1 MTKIFIMKKIFSLL
15 LLTTIVATSCSRV
28 PLTGRKQAAWIPA
41 GQMQSM
47 SYTQYSQF
55 MSQNRPINGTKDAQ
69 MVKRVGQRISG
80 AVTSFLQSKG
90 LQSRVAGFKWE
101 YNLIQSNQANAWCMP
116 GGKIAVYTGIL
127 PITQTEAGLA
137 AVMGHE
143 VAHAI
148 AKHGNERMTQA
159 LGIQLGATAG
169 QVALSNKNPQHRNLF
184 NQAIGAGGQLG
195 MLAFSRKHELEADE
209 MGMIFMAKAGY
220 NPQEAINLWKRMAA
234 NSKGQ
239 KPPEFLS
246 THPHESTRIAALQK
260 VLKKSTDLLSSE

>member
-1 MTKIFIMKKIFSLL
+1 MKKIFALL
-15 LLTTIVATSCSRV
+15 FIASIAAYGCSKV
-28 PLTGRKQAAWIPA
+28 PLTGRRQIALVPA
-41 GQMQSM
+41 GQMQMMAASQ
-47 SYTQYSQF
+47 YTQF
-55 MSQNRPINGTKDAQ
+55 ISQNRPVTGTADAQ
-69 MVKRVGQRISG
+69 MIKRVGQKISS
-80 AVTSFLQSKG
+80 AVTGYLNSKG
-90 LQSRVAGFKWE
+90 LQKRVAGFKWE
-101 YNLIQSNQANAWCMP
+101 YNLIQSPQANAWAMP

-127 PITQTEAGLA
+127 PITKTESGLA

-159 LGIQLGATAG
+159 LGLQLGAAAG
-169 QVALSNKNPQHRNLF
+169 QVALSQGNPQHVNLF

-220 NPQEAINLWKRMAA
+220 HPKEAIELWKRMGKQ
-234 NSKGQ
+234 SGQ

-246 THPHESTRIAALQK
+246 THPHEATRIKNLEE
-260 VLKKSTDLLSSE
+260 VLKKAMVFYRPNNR